1 MAAQLFSLGSMLAM
15 LGWVALLLSLFL
27 RPIQVWT
34 WRVTGIVI
42 PCVLAVAYIYLLA
55 TNHNANPDGG
65 FGSIEAVRA
74 LFSDDPALAAGWIHY
89 LAFDLFV
96 GTWIVRAGLSSK
108 VHPLLLLP
116 ALPLTFLL
124 GPAGLLLGIL
134 VLMIFGDRSWA
145 LSNEPPGTD

>member
-1 MAAQLFSLGSMLAM
+1 MASQLFSLGGSLAM
-15 LGWVALLLSLFL
+15 LGWLALMLSLFL
-27 RPIQVWT
+27 RPIRAWT
-34 WRVTGIVI
+34 WRITGIVI
-42 PCVLAVAYIYLLA
+42 PGVLAVAYIYLLA
-55 TNHNANPDGG
+55 TNNDANPGGG

-96 GTWIVRAGLSSK
+96 GTWIVRSGLASG

-124 GPAGLLLGIL
+124 GPAGLLLAVI
-134 VLMIFGDRSWA
+134 VLMSFGDRSWMP
-145 LSNEPPGTD
+145 ETVE